1 MYTAAR
7 LGPPSCSPTAQISV
21 SLSSGRKTLNMNV
34 SADPTTPDFQ
44 RSGEELPVSV
54 DELRQLIED
63 KVSFLQLATADNQQG
78 LVLEENPEQ
87 ELSRFAALSQALTF
101 HLQELQSRTEQ
112 ELRNIQ
118 TQLCGIEGRLQQLTA
133 EPPDLQQ
140 KKKQT
145 EEEEA
150 TTASCP
156 QTTAKLEAVVAD
168 RLIRS
173 EQLVF
178 QEQAL
183 SALRDLLTLDLHRY
197 QEESR
202 KLTCFTEKII
212 GRADR
217 SNGEKTFICADGEE
231 SMQGKNEAEPE
242 KNMHRPVS
250 SQIPSKEGP
259 HGGHVGSNL
268 RRADSVKDLLSRF
281 SGPTPYLFSSQ
292 SAFSGHRRILRS
304 VSMESLN
311 SSKSKLSVF
320 TPSAV
325 EEVGSSTPTITAT
338 PSRDA
343 KQNEAES
350 TKKGAKSTKITTR
363 VESPVEGSTQKT
375 DSETTSKLK
384 TPKSG
389 RDSVADS
396 GLGSESEVDS
406 NKQSDS
412 PSEEEPSTPR
422 ATIVTQNPKYQ
433 LLMNHD
439 LKTNGLSSRESNGP
453 GGGGSVGD
461 KSPLLSRW
469 ETTRMGTNNFRG
481 SLESLASRDWDTG
494 SDRTGVVDSPPR
506 VFNSPYATT
515 TSLDYTPTYRMS
527 EYKVQGGLSPA
538 TSEMNLYSFNSRS
551 TSPIGLPTSTLTGQR
566 TRFSTY
572 DTLRRRPE
580 INNTQVAPVHYSVRS
595 ATLGA
600 PNKKDFI
607 EELTKQLDVCQKR
620 NAFLEAESVEMEKE
634 RNQIRFEMRALLVN
648 NEDLL
653 RTNAQLNNELKK
665 TREQMID
672 MDKESQGFRE
682 RCRAMEIEVKEA
694 REMMVEANNQEYAF
708 NFLQQSLNNKI
719 QDAEENLEKQTQHAQ
734 SLAEKLWLAERQ
746 LEEMEVDKETRD
758 KKTSEL
764 NSTILRLEEELSEA
778 LQSSTQNSAELNL
791 HLKLREDA
799 QMRVE
804 ELEEALLEKDQE
816 VQRLQLLV
824 SKLQGEVSG
833 KLIDKERSLEE
844 EIQLRER
851 LQLQCRQ
858 AERTVDD
865 LTMELHSTNQAKDD
879 LAKQLKVAQEKLID
893 VETELEDLLE
903 SEQRWAAKHKK
914 TLEQTEQLQ
923 LKLIQEKDLND
934 QLEMDKTF
942 MERQIRELRM
952 EVEELQSSR
961 VQEDVVSRAE
971 SRAKELESA
980 LRAEERNKATLTNS
994 ISKLERKINE
1004 LSDQLEEETRIANE
1018 QKDLMTQRM
1027 RTLKRQLNEAEE
1039 EATRKEAQ
1047 YRHLQRELTEER
1059 ETSSRLQRQLL
1070 DQHLQTKR
1078 KDNLTIRQTLDN
1090 LRLDLSGDEDD
1101 EEEEKPLSEQ
1111 PTSVTK
1117 V

>member
-1 MYTAAR
+1 
-7 LGPPSCSPTAQISV
+7 
-21 SLSSGRKTLNMNV
+21 
-34 SADPTTPDFQ
+34 
-44 RSGEELPVSV
+44 
-54 DELRQLIED
+54 
-63 KVSFLQLATADNQQG
+63 
-78 LVLEENPEQ
+78 
-87 ELSRFAALSQALTF
+87 
-101 HLQELQSRTEQ
+101 
-112 ELRNIQ
+112 
-118 TQLCGIEGRLQQLTA
+118 
-133 EPPDLQQ
+133 
-140 KKKQT
+140 
-145 EEEEA
+145 
-150 TTASCP
+150 
-156 QTTAKLEAVVAD
+156 
-168 RLIRS
+168 
-173 EQLVF
+173 
-178 QEQAL
+178 
-183 SALRDLLTLDLHRY
+183 
-197 QEESR
+197 
-202 KLTCFTEKII
+202 
-212 GRADR
+212 
-217 SNGEKTFICADGEE
+217 
-231 SMQGKNEAEPE
+231 MQGKNEAELE
-242 KNMHRPVS
+242 KNMHQPVS
-250 SQIPSKEGP
+250 SQIPSKEGSR
-259 HGGHVGSNL
+259 GGHVGSNL
-268 RRADSVKDLLSRF
+268 RRANSVKDLLSRF

-292 SAFSGHRRILRS
+292 SAFSGHRRVLRS

-320 TPSAV
+320 TPSAI
-325 EEVGSSTPTITAT
+325 EEVGSSTP
-338 PSRDA
+338 SKDA

-350 TKKGAKSTKITTR
+350 IKKEVKSTSITAR
-363 VESPVEGSTQKT
+363 VDCPVEDSVQKT
-375 DSETTSKLK
+375 DSETTSKPK

-389 RDSVADS
+389 RDSVGDS

-422 ATIVTQNPKYQ
+422 ATIVAQNPKYQ
-433 LLMNHD
+433 LLLNHD
-439 LKTNGLSSRESNGP
+439 LKTNGLSSREANGP
-453 GGGGSVGD
+453 GGGGSIGD
-461 KSPLLSRW
+461 KSPRLSRW
-469 ETTRMGTNNFRG
+469 ETTRLGTNNFRG

-494 SDRTGVVDSPPR
+494 TDRFMHSATFWKKHRLKTGVVDSPPR

-515 TSLDYTPTYRMS
+515 TSMDYTPAFRMS

-538 TSEMNLYSFNSRS
+538 TSEMNLYSYNSRS
-551 TSPIGLPTSTLTGQR
+551 TSPIGMATPSLTAQR

-572 DTLRRRPE
+572 DTLRRRSE
-580 INNTQVAPVHYSVRS
+580 MNNTHVAPVHYSMRS

-607 EELTKQLDVCQKR
+607 EELTKQLDGCQKR

-653 RTNAQLNNELKK
+653 RTNAQLNNELKR
-665 TREQMID
+665 TREQMIE
-672 MDKESQGFRE
+672 MEKESQGLRE
-682 RCRAMEIEVKEA
+682 RCREMEIEVKDA
-694 REMMVEANNQEYAF
+694 REMMVEANDQEYAF
-708 NFLQQSLNNKI
+708 NFLQQSLKNKI
-719 QDAEENLEKQTQHAQ
+719 QDAEDNLEKQTQHAQ
-734 SLAEKLWLAERQ
+734 SLAEKLWLTERQ

-778 LQSSTQNSAELNL
+778 LKASTQNSAELNL

-816 VQRLQLLV
+816 VQKLQQLV

-865 LTMELHSTNQAKDD
+865 LTMELQSTNQAKDD

-893 VETELEDLLE
+893 METDLEELLE

-914 TLEQTEQLQ
+914 TIEQTEQLQ

-934 QLEMDKTF
+934 QLETDKAF
-942 MERQIRELRM
+942 MERQIRELRK

-971 SRAKELESA
+971 IRAKELESA

-994 ISKLERKINE
+994 INKLERKINE

-1018 QKDLMTQRM
+1018 QKELMTQRM

-1047 YRHLQRELTEER
+1047 YRHLQRELAEER
-1059 ETSSRLQRQLL
+1059 ESSSRLQRQLL

-1078 KDNLTIRQTLDN
+1078 KDNLTIRQTLDS

-1111 PTSVTK
+1111 PTTVTK

>member
-1 MYTAAR
+1 M
-7 LGPPSCSPTAQISV
+7 
-21 SLSSGRKTLNMNV
+21 K
-34 SADPTTPDFQ
+34 TPDFQ

-63 KVSFLQLATADNQQG
+63 KVSFLRLATADNQQG

-87 ELSRFAALSQALTF
+87 ELSRFAALSQELTF

-118 TQLCGIEGRLQQLTA
+118 TQLCEIEGRLQQLTA

-145 EEEEA
+145 EEEEEA
-150 TTASCP
+150 TTTSCP
-156 QTTAKLEAVVAD
+156 QTTAKLEAIVSD

-197 QEESR
+197 QEERR

-212 GRADR
+212 GRSHR
-217 SNGEKTFICADGEE
+217 SNGEKTFICAEE
-231 SMQGKNEAEPE
+231 SMQGKNEAELE
-242 KNMHRPVS
+242 KNMHQPVS
-250 SQIPSKEGP
+250 SQIPSKEGSR
-259 HGGHVGSNL
+259 GGHVGSNL
-268 RRADSVKDLLSRF
+268 RRANSVKDLLSRF

-292 SAFSGHRRILRS
+292 SAFSGHRRVLRS

-320 TPSAV
+320 TPSAI
-325 EEVGSSTPTITAT
+325 EEVGSSTP
-338 PSRDA
+338 SKDA

-350 TKKGAKSTKITTR
+350 IKKEVKSTSITAR
-363 VESPVEGSTQKT
+363 VDCPVEDSVQKT
-375 DSETTSKLK
+375 DSETTSKPK

-389 RDSVADS
+389 RDSVGDS

-422 ATIVTQNPKYQ
+422 ATIVAQNPKYQ
-433 LLMNHD
+433 LLLNHD
-439 LKTNGLSSRESNGP
+439 LKTNGLSSREANGP
-453 GGGGSVGD
+453 GGGGSIGD
-461 KSPLLSRW
+461 KSPRLSRW
-469 ETTRMGTNNFRG
+469 ETTRLGTNNFRG

-494 SDRTGVVDSPPR
+494 TDRFMHSATFWKKHRLKTGVVDSPPR

-515 TSLDYTPTYRMS
+515 TSMDYTPAFRMS

-538 TSEMNLYSFNSRS
+538 TSEMNLYSYNSRS
-551 TSPIGLPTSTLTGQR
+551 TSPIGMATPSLTAQR

-572 DTLRRRPE
+572 DTLRRRSE
-580 INNTQVAPVHYSVRS
+580 MNNTHVAPVHYSMRS

-607 EELTKQLDVCQKR
+607 EELTKQLDGCQKR

-653 RTNAQLNNELKK
+653 RTNAQLNNELKR
-665 TREQMID
+665 TREQMIE
-672 MDKESQGFRE
+672 MEKESQGLRE
-682 RCRAMEIEVKEA
+682 RCREMEIEVKDA
-694 REMMVEANNQEYAF
+694 REMMVEANDQEYAF
-708 NFLQQSLNNKI
+708 NFLQQSLKNKI
-719 QDAEENLEKQTQHAQ
+719 QDAEDNLEKQTQHAQ
-734 SLAEKLWLAERQ
+734 SLAEKLWLTERQ

-778 LQSSTQNSAELNL
+778 LKASTQNSAELNL

-816 VQRLQLLV
+816 VQKLQQLV

-865 LTMELHSTNQAKDD
+865 LTMELQSTNQAKDD

-893 VETELEDLLE
+893 METDLEELLE

-914 TLEQTEQLQ
+914 TIEQTEQLQ

-934 QLEMDKTF
+934 QLETDKAF
-942 MERQIRELRM
+942 MERQIRELRK

-971 SRAKELESA
+971 IRAKELESA

-994 ISKLERKINE
+994 INKLERKINE

-1018 QKDLMTQRM
+1018 QKELMTQRM

-1047 YRHLQRELTEER
+1047 YRHLQRELAEER
-1059 ETSSRLQRQLL
+1059 ESSSRLQRQLL

-1078 KDNLTIRQTLDN
+1078 KDNLTIRQTLDS

-1111 PTSVTK
+1111 PTTVTK

>member
-1 MYTAAR
+1 
-7 LGPPSCSPTAQISV
+7 
-21 SLSSGRKTLNMNV
+21 MNV

-63 KVSFLQLATADNQQG
+63 KVSFLRLATADNQQG

-87 ELSRFAALSQALTF
+87 ELSRFAALSQELTF

-118 TQLCGIEGRLQQLTA
+118 TQLCEIEGRLQQLTA

-145 EEEEA
+145 EEEEEA
-150 TTASCP
+150 TTTSCP
-156 QTTAKLEAVVAD
+156 QTTAKLEAIVSD

-197 QEESR
+197 QEERR

-212 GRADR
+212 GRSHR
-217 SNGEKTFICADGEE
+217 SNGEKTFICAEE
-231 SMQGKNEAEPE
+231 SMQGKNEAELE
-242 KNMHRPVS
+242 KNM
-250 SQIPSKEGP
+250 
-259 HGGHVGSNL
+259 
-268 RRADSVKDLLSRF
+268 
-281 SGPTPYLFSSQ
+281 
-292 SAFSGHRRILRS
+292 
-304 VSMESLN
+304 
-311 SSKSKLSVF
+311 
-320 TPSAV
+320 
-325 EEVGSSTPTITAT
+325 
-338 PSRDA
+338 
-343 KQNEAES
+343 
-350 TKKGAKSTKITTR
+350 
-363 VESPVEGSTQKT
+363 
-375 DSETTSKLK
+375 
-384 TPKSG
+384 
-389 RDSVADS
+389 
-396 GLGSESEVDS
+396 ESEVDS

-422 ATIVTQNPKYQ
+422 ATIVAQNPKYQ
-433 LLMNHD
+433 LLLNHD
-439 LKTNGLSSRESNGP
+439 LKTNGLSSREANGP
-453 GGGGSVGD
+453 GGGGSIGD
-461 KSPLLSRW
+461 KSPRLSRW
-469 ETTRMGTNNFRG
+469 ETTRLGTNNFRG

-494 SDRTGVVDSPPR
+494 TDRTGVVDSPPR

-515 TSLDYTPTYRMS
+515 TSMDYTPAFRMS

-538 TSEMNLYSFNSRS
+538 TSEMNLYSYNSRS
-551 TSPIGLPTSTLTGQR
+551 TSPIGMATPSLTAQR

-572 DTLRRRPE
+572 DTLRRRSE
-580 INNTQVAPVHYSVRS
+580 MNNTHVAPVHYSMRS

-607 EELTKQLDVCQKR
+607 EELTKQLDGCQKR

-653 RTNAQLNNELKK
+653 RTNAQLNNELKR
-665 TREQMID
+665 TREQMIE
-672 MDKESQGFRE
+672 MEKESQGLRE
-682 RCRAMEIEVKEA
+682 RCREMEIEVKDA
-694 REMMVEANNQEYAF
+694 REMMVEANDQEYAF
-708 NFLQQSLNNKI
+708 NFLQQSLKNKI
-719 QDAEENLEKQTQHAQ
+719 QDAEDNLEKQTQHAQ
-734 SLAEKLWLAERQ
+734 SLAEKLWLTERQ

-778 LQSSTQNSAELNL
+778 LKASTQNSAELNL

-816 VQRLQLLV
+816 VQKLQQLV

-865 LTMELHSTNQAKDD
+865 LTMELQSTNQAKDD

-893 VETELEDLLE
+893 METDLEELLE

-914 TLEQTEQLQ
+914 TIEQTEQLQ

-934 QLEMDKTF
+934 QLETDKAF
-942 MERQIRELRM
+942 MERQIRELRK

-971 SRAKELESA
+971 IRAKELESA

-994 ISKLERKINE
+994 INKLERKINE

-1018 QKDLMTQRM
+1018 QKELMTQRM

-1047 YRHLQRELTEER
+1047 YRHLQRELAEER
-1059 ETSSRLQRQLL
+1059 ESSSRLQRQLL

-1078 KDNLTIRQTLDN
+1078 KDNLTIRQTLDS

-1111 PTSVTK
+1111 PTTVTK

>member
-242 KNMHRPVS
+242 KNM
-250 SQIPSKEGP
+250 
-259 HGGHVGSNL
+259 
-268 RRADSVKDLLSRF
+268 
-281 SGPTPYLFSSQ
+281 
-292 SAFSGHRRILRS
+292 
-304 VSMESLN
+304 
-311 SSKSKLSVF
+311 
-320 TPSAV
+320 
-325 EEVGSSTPTITAT
+325 
-338 PSRDA
+338 
-343 KQNEAES
+343 
-350 TKKGAKSTKITTR
+350 
-363 VESPVEGSTQKT
+363 
-375 DSETTSKLK
+375 
-384 TPKSG
+384 
-389 RDSVADS
+389 
-396 GLGSESEVDS
+396 ESEVDS

-600 PNKKDFI
+600 LNKKDFI

-791 HLKLREDA
+791 HLKLHEDA

>member
-242 KNMHRPVS
+242 KNM
-250 SQIPSKEGP
+250 
-259 HGGHVGSNL
+259 
-268 RRADSVKDLLSRF
+268 
-281 SGPTPYLFSSQ
+281 
-292 SAFSGHRRILRS
+292 
-304 VSMESLN
+304 
-311 SSKSKLSVF
+311 
-320 TPSAV
+320 
-325 EEVGSSTPTITAT
+325 
-338 PSRDA
+338 
-343 KQNEAES
+343 
-350 TKKGAKSTKITTR
+350 
-363 VESPVEGSTQKT
+363 
-375 DSETTSKLK
+375 
-384 TPKSG
+384 
-389 RDSVADS
+389 
-396 GLGSESEVDS
+396 ESEVDS

>member
-1 MYTAAR
+1 
-7 LGPPSCSPTAQISV
+7 
-21 SLSSGRKTLNMNV
+21 MNV

-63 KVSFLQLATADNQQG
+63 KVSFLRLATADNQQG

-87 ELSRFAALSQALTF
+87 ELSRFAALSQELTF

-118 TQLCGIEGRLQQLTA
+118 TQLCEIEGRLQQLTA

-145 EEEEA
+145 EEEEEA
-150 TTASCP
+150 TTTSCP
-156 QTTAKLEAVVAD
+156 QTTAKLEAIVSD

-197 QEESR
+197 QEERR

-212 GRADR
+212 GRSHR
-217 SNGEKTFICADGEE
+217 SNGEKTFICAEE
-231 SMQGKNEAEPE
+231 SMQGKNEAELE
-242 KNMHRPVS
+242 KNMHQPVS
-250 SQIPSKEGP
+250 SQIPSKEGSR
-259 HGGHVGSNL
+259 GGHVGSNL
-268 RRADSVKDLLSRF
+268 RRANSVKDLLSRF

-292 SAFSGHRRILRS
+292 SAFSGHRRVLRS

-320 TPSAV
+320 TPSAI
-325 EEVGSSTPTITAT
+325 EEVGSSTP
-338 PSRDA
+338 SKDA

-350 TKKGAKSTKITTR
+350 IKKEVKSTSITAR
-363 VESPVEGSTQKT
+363 VDCPVEDSVQKT
-375 DSETTSKLK
+375 DSETTSKPK

-389 RDSVADS
+389 RDSVGDS

-422 ATIVTQNPKYQ
+422 ATIVAQNPKYQ
-433 LLMNHD
+433 LLLNHD
-439 LKTNGLSSRESNGP
+439 LKTNGLSSREANGP
-453 GGGGSVGD
+453 GGGGSIGD
-461 KSPLLSRW
+461 KSPRLSRW
-469 ETTRMGTNNFRG
+469 ETTRLGTNNFRG

-494 SDRTGVVDSPPR
+494 TDRFMHSATFWKKHRLKTGVVDSPPR

-515 TSLDYTPTYRMS
+515 TSMDYTPAFRMS

-538 TSEMNLYSFNSRS
+538 TSEMNLYSYNSRS
-551 TSPIGLPTSTLTGQR
+551 TSPIGMATPSLTAQR

-572 DTLRRRPE
+572 DTLRRRSE
-580 INNTQVAPVHYSVRS
+580 MNNTHVAPVHYSMRS

-607 EELTKQLDVCQKR
+607 EELTKQLDGCQKR

-653 RTNAQLNNELKK
+653 RTNAQLNNELKR
-665 TREQMID
+665 TREQMIE
-672 MDKESQGFRE
+672 MEKESQGLRE
-682 RCRAMEIEVKEA
+682 RCREMEIEVKDA
-694 REMMVEANNQEYAF
+694 REMMVEANDQEYAF
-708 NFLQQSLNNKI
+708 NFLQQSLKNKI
-719 QDAEENLEKQTQHAQ
+719 QDAEDNLEKQTQHAQ
-734 SLAEKLWLAERQ
+734 SLAEKLWLTERQ

-778 LQSSTQNSAELNL
+778 LKASTQNSAELNL

-816 VQRLQLLV
+816 VQKLQQLV

-865 LTMELHSTNQAKDD
+865 LTMELQSTNQAKDD

-893 VETELEDLLE
+893 METDLEELLE

-914 TLEQTEQLQ
+914 TIEQTEQLQ

-934 QLEMDKTF
+934 QLETDKAF
-942 MERQIRELRM
+942 MERQIRELRK

-971 SRAKELESA
+971 IRAKELESA

-994 ISKLERKINE
+994 INKLERKINE

-1018 QKDLMTQRM
+1018 QKELMTQRM

-1047 YRHLQRELTEER
+1047 YRHLQRELAEER
-1059 ETSSRLQRQLL
+1059 ESSSRLQRQLL

-1078 KDNLTIRQTLDN
+1078 KDNLTIRQTLDS

-1111 PTSVTK
+1111 PTTVTK